1 METTN
6 YLNVNMPNFITVG
19 VIFLGWIV
27 LALVVKRVAQ
37 SRGLVGNTTTA
48 GQAAA

>member
-6 YLNVNMPNFITVG
+6 YLNVNMPNFISVG

-27 LALVVKRVAQ
+27 LALVAKRLWQAKN
-37 SRGLVGNTTTA
+37 STGNTTTA
-48 GQAAA
+48 GAAAA